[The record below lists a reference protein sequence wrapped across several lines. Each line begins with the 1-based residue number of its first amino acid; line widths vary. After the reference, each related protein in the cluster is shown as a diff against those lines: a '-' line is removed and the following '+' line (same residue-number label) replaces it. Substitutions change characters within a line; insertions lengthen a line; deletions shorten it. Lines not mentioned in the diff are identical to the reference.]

1 MPEEDGRIQLKSTD
15 NAEDIRAYVKA
26 RIPEFSLPR
35 GTRGGFNLS
44 GADKD
49 QILSIICGRSE
60 EMFLYAHLAIEYL
73 LQQPTKEM
81 LLMKAKGEML
91 PQKLKDIYEK
101 LLGAVRDELLQ
112 LEEGQVHWDMAKL
125 LLGWLVCAKRQL
137 RWNEMQAILSYGPE
151 EQKVDFDNKMLRQA
165 AEKYLGSLVYIL
177 DGGHIRIIHSTARLY
192 LCLLTD
198 SNADGEEEHLVK
210 VKRGWF
216 AFQDYACSQ
225 WHSHVDTVIK
235 ACRNLFC
242 GDTHDAQHADKFGS
256 ALQDFIDIHS
266 EDPTDI
272 TTEMHSDLAR
282 DLPAELKQYSELPFY
297 DNLCLLWNH
306 IYTHQKS
313 AYNVRNTVGI
323 PRIDAALLRNRDALE
338 TLSPKDV
345 AHISDTV
352 ADYYGTNLFKCK
364 RVLCNFFYI
373 GYEKKDDREAH
384 NSRHD
389 RPYQCPAQCNLAPLG
404 FSNKKD
410 LERHVRRYHLDLS
423 EGPSVFEALRSKPGQ
438 NGFQCSLC
446 GQEFTRKIT
455 QQGHERSHFGER
467 PYKCSFEGCT
477 KAFARL
483 SDCQRHW
490 KIHTR
495 RQVR

>member
-1 MPEEDGRIQLKSTD
+1 MLLTTNICFKLTEDSYIVD
-15 NAEDIRAYVKA
+15 NAYINAKETQCQ
-26 RIPEFSLPR
+26 L
-35 GTRGGFNLS
+35 T
-44 GADKD
+44 
-49 QILSIICGRSE
+49 
-60 EMFLYAHLAIEYL
+60 L
-73 LQQPTKEM
+73 L
-81 LLMKAKGEML
+81 
-91 PQKLKDIYEK
+91 
-101 LLGAVRDELLQ
+101 
-112 LEEGQVHWDMAKL
+112 
-125 LLGWLVCAKRQL
+125 CL
-137 RWNEMQAILSYGPE
+137 R
-151 EQKVDFDNKMLRQA
+151 
-165 AEKYLGSLVYIL
+165 
-177 DGGHIRIIHSTARLY
+177 Y
-192 LCLLTD
+192 LCLLTT
-198 SNADGEEEHLVK
+198 SNVHQNEEQHLGK
-210 VKRGWF
+210 VRRGWF

-235 ACRNLFC
+235 ACKDLFC
-242 GDTHDAQHADKFGS
+242 DPQNTQHAESFGS
-256 ALQDFIDIHS
+256 ALQNFIDIHR
-266 EDPTDI
+266 EDL
-272 TTEMHSDLAR
+272 TTELHSDLAR
-282 DLPAELKQYSELPFY
+282 DLPAELKEYSRLPFY
-297 DNLCLLWNH
+297 DNLCVLWNH

-323 PRIDAALLRNRDALE
+323 PQIEAALLKNRDILE
-338 TLSPKDV
+338 TLRPNET
-345 AHISDTV
+345 AYINDTI

-364 RVLCNFFYI
+364 RVLCKFFYI

-410 LERHVRRYHLDLS
+410 LERHVRHYHSHLS
-423 EGPSVFEALRSKPGQ
+423 EGPSVFEALRSRPGQ

-446 GQEFTRKIT
+446 GKGFTRKIT

-495 RQVR
+495 R